1 MKLISQSEEIE
12 DTIAI
17 DGRELFD
24 KGLCRIMAGPCA
36 VESREQILFVADRKS
51 TRLNSSHIH

>member
-24 KGLCRIMAGPCA
+24 KGVCRIMLYAGA
-36 VESREQILFVADRKS
+36 RAIQNQSAG
-51 TRLNSSHIH
+51 